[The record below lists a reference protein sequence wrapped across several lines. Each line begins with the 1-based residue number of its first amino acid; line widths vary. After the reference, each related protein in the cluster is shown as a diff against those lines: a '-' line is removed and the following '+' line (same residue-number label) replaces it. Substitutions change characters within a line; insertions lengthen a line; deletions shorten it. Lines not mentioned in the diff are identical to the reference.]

1 MVNFHLKNNSSTLG
15 LGTATSTS
23 PLSVFNLPKLTSNL
37 TENPFLK
44 PKSINSILNLK
55 NLEISESPEKSE
67 NWTVDLRSALNV
79 DKTPFIK
86 KTDDKPKVEKEV
98 FVARFIE
105 CDIKPILEK
114 NITQHCQIDISSLL
128 KLNVA
133 GRNKIG
139 SKFGRVFCVKY
150 RHKFMPYSVKH
161 EFYPKNKLAPYN
173 FKDMSPDDKT
183 LKHIAMGF
191 RK

>member
-1 MVNFHLKNNSSTLG
+1 MANFHLKNNPTTLG
-15 LGTATSTS
+15 ASSSS
-23 PLSVFNLPKLTSNL
+23 PSVFNLPKLTSNL
-37 TENPFLK
+37 SENPFLK

-55 NLEISESPEKSE
+55 NLEVSESPVKPE
-67 NWTVDLRSALNV
+67 NWTVDLRSALNF
-79 DKTPFIK
+79 DKTPLIK
-86 KTDDKPKVEKEV
+86 KTDDKPKIEKEI

-128 KLNVA
+128 YLEFE
-133 GRNKIG
+133 GRNKIS
-139 SKFGRVFCVKY
+139 SKFGKVFCVKY
-150 RHKFMPYSVKH
+150 RDKFTPYSVKH
-161 EFYPKNKLAPYN
+161 DFCPKNKLTPYN

-183 LKHIAMGF
+183 LRHIAMGS